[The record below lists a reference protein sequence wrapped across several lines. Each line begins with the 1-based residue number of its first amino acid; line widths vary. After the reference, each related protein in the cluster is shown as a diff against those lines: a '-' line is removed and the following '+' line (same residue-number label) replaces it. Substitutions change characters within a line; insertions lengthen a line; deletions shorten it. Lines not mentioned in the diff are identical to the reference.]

1 MLGAHHLPQSAPLA
15 GFFELVK
22 ALRTPEADNQTV
34 IFHARRNDEMIQALI
49 LKQLVHC
56 RLKILFTSTA
66 QRYHSGFTRWL
77 MSQMDSVISTC
88 SAAASYLPAQPDTLI
103 PHGVDAARYPPRSM
117 IEGREASEQLSHRKH
132 IGIFGRVRAQKGIDT
147 LIEAALPL
155 LKAHPDWDL
164 VIVGEI
170 TPDQRQFVAELK
182 AQAAGSEVLEQVV
195 FTGKQPFDALPSL
208 FRAMTIVTA
217 LSRNEGFGLTVLEA
231 MNALSCHA
239 IGPMVQRHRGYRKV
253 WAAAV
258 IGLGEA
264 RSPLSSAFRTT
275 WPSFPSATCVK
286 RAPWRLDS
294 YDVLG
299 SRRRHALINSS
310 LPQPSPPST
319 TTRADPGA
327 AVAGGG
333 GCVDGASSGAL
344 VESQPQGLRESPC
357 PSSPVSVGRTQAVRP
372 SSQPRS
378 AGAGAPPLSV
388 TACWNMLR

>member
-1 MLGAHHLPQSAPLA
+1 MDTTPKTSSGQNPPEIVLGNSNRRFSGITSTLLQVLPHQLELARIVVLGAHHLPQSAPRV

-103 PHGVDAARYPPRSM
+103 PHGVDAARYQPRSM
-117 IEGREASEQLSHRKH
+117 MEGREASEQLSHRKH

-231 MNALSCHA
+231 MSS
-239 IGPMVQRHRGYRKV
+239 GRP
-253 WAAAV
+253 V
-258 IGLGEA
+258 IASRAGAWPDIINPGVDGLIVE
-264 RSPLSSAFRTT
+264 
-275 WPSFPSATCVK
+275 
-286 RAPWRLDS
+286 
-294 YDVLG
+294 
-299 SRRRHALINSS
+299 
-310 LPQPSPPST
+310 
-319 TTRADPGA
+319 PGA
-327 AVAGGG
+327 IT
-333 GCVDGASSGAL
+333 
-344 VESQPQGLRESPC
+344 E
-357 PSSPVSVGRTQAVRP
+357 T
-372 SSQPRS
+372 RS
-378 AGAGAPPLSV
+378 ALAKLIDDQGFREQLGRAARQTILDRYTVAREAEHLISHYRAIAS
-388 TACWNMLR
+388 T